1 MNNLYPVFV
10 ASHTRLLNA
19 IFSKDEDDDYTEDFF
34 GNTIF
39 YYSESLDKI
48 VTPTDIEKYH
58 LQINKPDDILK
69 NNSDIKCHFKRL
81 PYAEALTDMAIQENA
96 ADGYDI
102 TKVHKAKIEYKD
114 IFLGTELILFPKY
127 LQEIAY
133 FLSGSYYIYLLNE
146 DYLLV
151 LPESAIL
158 EEKGIVNM
166 YNLMINPYKHDHT
179 YDGVFYFDINTND
192 LRLVHQHKDSKEVD
206 YQAMYSS
213 LN

>member
-1 MNNLYPVFV
+1 
-10 ASHTRLLNA
+10 
-19 IFSKDEDDDYTEDFF
+19 
-34 GNTIF
+34 
-39 YYSESLDKI
+39 
-48 VTPTDIEKYH
+48 
-58 LQINKPDDILK
+58 
-69 NNSDIKCHFKRL
+69 
-81 PYAEALTDMAIQENA
+81 MAIQENA

-192 LRLVHQHKDSKEVD
+192 LRLVHQHKDSKKE
-206 YQAMYSS
+206 S
-213 LN
+213 

>member
-1 MNNLYPVFV
+1 MNDLYPVFV
-10 ASHTRLLNA
+10 TSHNRLLNA

-39 YYSESLDKI
+39 YYSESLDKT

-69 NNSDIKCHFKRL
+69 NNPDIKCHFKRL
-81 PYAEALTDMAIQENA
+81 PYAEAMTDIAIQEDA
-96 ADGYDI
+96 ALGYDI

-114 IFLGTELILFPKY
+114 IFLGSELILFPKY
-127 LQEIAY
+127 LKEIAY

-151 LPESAIL
+151 LPENAIL

-166 YNLMINPYKHDHT
+166 YNIMIHPFRHDHT
-179 YDGVFYFDINTND
+179 YDCLLYTSDAAD
-192 LRLVHQHKDSKEVD
+192 E
-206 YQAMYSS
+206 
-213 LN
+213 

>member
-69 NNSDIKCHFKRL
+69 NNPDIKCHFKRL

-102 TKVHKAKIEYKD
+102 TLPQSNRFSISMVASRSFADDLDCKILPYVV
-114 IFLGTELILFPKY
+114 
-127 LQEIAY
+127 
-133 FLSGSYYIYLLNE
+133 LL
-146 DYLLV
+146 
-151 LPESAIL
+151 
-158 EEKGIVNM
+158 
-166 YNLMINPYKHDHT
+166 
-179 YDGVFYFDINTND
+179 
-192 LRLVHQHKDSKEVD
+192 D
-206 YQAMYSS
+206 YQIA
-213 LN
+213 